1 MHYYYYY
8 YYYYYYN
15 EGSVIQVAAPPYRP
29 NTISGFCR
37 LLHCPSDTLKNI
49 IQLMKFEVQPEL
61 VVQNSLKWNISLCLT
76 IPPVAPNIFPVGQP
90 GIIGNKEKI
99 LIFMHLSRA
108 NLPPGQVSV
117 AHMHSHPIAAHGGAS
132 GNTQLA

>member
-1 MHYYYYY
+1 LL
-8 YYYYYYN
+8 
-15 EGSVIQVAAPPYRP
+15 QVAAPPYRP
-29 NTISGFCR
+29 NTLGGFCR
-37 LLHCPSDTLKNI
+37 LLHCSSDTLKNI

-99 LIFMHLSRA
+99 LIFMHLTRA
-108 NLPPGQVSV
+108 NLLPGQVRKNCSQ
-117 AHMHSHPIAAHGGAS
+117 S
-132 GNTQLA
+132 

>member
-1 MHYYYYY
+1 LC
-8 YYYYYYN
+8 
-15 EGSVIQVAAPPYRP
+15 QVAAPPYRP

-37 LLHCPSDTLKNI
+37 LLHCPSDALKNI

-61 VVQNSLKWNISLCLT
+61 VIQNNLKWNISLCLT

-99 LIFMHLSRA
+99 LIFMHLTRA
-108 NLPPGQVSV
+108 NLPPGQVR
-117 AHMHSHPIAAHGGAS
+117 GAS
-132 GNTQLA
+132 KSN